1 MGKLIIRSH
10 EEFEKHVGQELGVS
24 EYMTITQE
32 QINKFADA
40 TFDHQWIH
48 VDEERA
54 KTEGAFGSTIAHG
67 YLTLSLLAYMWDQI
81 IQVENIKMLVNYG
94 IESFRFNQPV
104 LVNSRIRTKVVL
116 HSVTNLRGISKIQL
130 HVTMEIEGNRKSA
143 YEGTI
148 TFLYHFR
155 TKSGVLL

>member
-24 EYMTITQE
+24 EYLTITQE
-32 QINKFADA
+32 QINQFADA

-94 IESFRFNQPV
+94 IESFRFSQPV
-104 LVNSRIRTKVVL
+104 LVNSRIRTRVVL
-116 HSVTNLRGISKIQL
+116 KSVTNLRGISKIQL
-130 HVTMEIEGNRKSA
+130 NVTMEIEGNRKSA

-148 TFLYHFR
+148 TFLYHFI
-155 TKSGVLL
+155 

>member
-10 EEFEKHVGQELGVS
+10 EEFEKHVGQELGIS
-24 EYMTITQE
+24 EYLTITQE

-40 TFDHQWIH
+40 TLDHQWIH

-67 YLTLSLLAYMWDQI
+67 YLTLSMLPYMWDQI

-94 IESFRFNQPV
+94 IEDFRFNQPV
-104 LVNSRIRTKVVL
+104 LVNSRIRTRVVL
-116 HSVTNLRGISKIQL
+116 KSVTNLRGITKIQL
-130 HVTMEIEGNRKSA
+130 SIRMEIEGNRKPA
-143 YEGTI
+143 FEGTMA
-148 TFLYHFR
+148 FLYHFI
-155 TKSGVLL
+155 

>member
-1 MGKLIIRSH
+1 MGKLIVRSH
-10 EEFEKHVGQELGVS
+10 EEFESHVGQELGVS
-24 EYMTITQE
+24 EYITVTQE

-94 IESFRFNQPV
+94 IDNFRFNQPV
-104 LVNSRIRTKVVL
+104 LVNSRIRTRVKL
-116 HSVTNLRGISKIQL
+116 QSVANLRGISKIQL
-130 HVTMEIEGNRKSA
+130 HIAMEIEGNRKPA
-143 YEGTI
+143 FDGNV
-148 TFLYHFR
+148 TFLYHFI
-155 TKSGVLL
+155 

>member
-24 EYMTITQE
+24 EYMTVTQE

-104 LVNSRIRTKVVL
+104 LVNSRIRTRVVL
-116 HSVTNLRGISKIQL
+116 KSVTNLRGISKIQL
-130 HVTMEIEGNRKSA
+130 NVTMEIEGNRKSA
-143 YEGTI
+143 YEGVI
-148 TFLYHFR
+148 TFLYHFI
-155 TKSGVLL
+155 

>member
-24 EYMTITQE
+24 EYMTVTQE

-40 TFDHQWIH
+40 TLDHQWIH

-104 LVNSRIRTKVVL
+104 LVNSRIRTRVVL
-116 HSVTNLRGISKIQL
+116 KSVTNLRGISKIQL
-130 HVTMEIEGNRKSA
+130 NITMEIEGNRKSA

-148 TFLYHFR
+148 TFLYHFI
-155 TKSGVLL
+155 

>member
-40 TFDHQWIH
+40 TYDHQWIH

-104 LVNSRIRTKVVL
+104 LVNSRIRTRVVL
-116 HSVTNLRGISKIQL
+116 KSVTSLRGISKIQL
-130 HVTMEIEGNRKSA
+130 NVTMEIEGNRKSA
-143 YEGTI
+143 YEGVI
-148 TFLYHFR
+148 TFLYHFI
-155 TKSGVLL
+155 

>member
-10 EEFEKHVGQELGVS
+10 EEFEKHVGEELGVS
-24 EYMTITQE
+24 EYLTVTQE

-40 TFDHQWIH
+40 TLDHQWIH

-67 YLTLSLLAYMWDQI
+67 YLTLSLLPYMWDQI

-94 IESFRFNQPV
+94 IEDFRFNQPV
-104 LVNSRIRTKVVL
+104 RVNSRIRTRVVL
-116 HSVTNLRGISKIQL
+116 KSVANLRGITKIQL
-130 HVTMEIEGNRKSA
+130 NICMEIEGNRKPA
-143 YEGTI
+143 FEGTM
-148 TFLYHFR
+148 TFLYHFI
-155 TKSGVLL
+155 

>member
-10 EEFEKHVGQELGVS
+10 EEFETYVGQELGVS
-24 EYMTITQE
+24 EFMTVTQD

-67 YLTLSLLAYMWDQI
+67 YLTLSLLPYMWDQI

-94 IESFRFNQPV
+94 IDDFRFNQPV
-104 LVNSRIRTKVVL
+104 LVNSRIRTKVIL
-116 HSVTNLRGISKIQL
+116 KSCTNLRGITKIQL
-130 HVTMEIEGNRKSA
+130 SICMEIEGNRKPA
-143 YEGTI
+143 FEGTM
-148 TFLYHFR
+148 TFLYHFI
-155 TKSGVLL
+155 

>member
-10 EEFEKHVGQELGVS
+10 EEFENRVGQELGIS
-24 EYMTITQE
+24 TFMTVTQE

-54 KTEGAFGSTIAHG
+54 KREGAFGGTIAHG
-67 YLTLSLLAYMWDQI
+67 YLTLSLLPYMWDEI

-94 IESFRFNQPV
+94 IDDFRFNQPV
-104 LVNSRIRTKVVL
+104 LVNSRIRTKVIL
-116 HSVTNLRGISKIQL
+116 RSVTNLRGITKIQL
-130 HVTMEIEGNRKSA
+130 DIAMEIEGNRKPA
-143 YEGTI
+143 FEGTM
-148 TFLYHFR
+148 TFLYHFI
-155 TKSGVLL
+155 K

>member
-1 MGKLIIRSH
+1 MGKLIVRSH
-10 EEFEKHVGQELGVS
+10 GEFEKLVGQELGVS
-24 EYMTITQE
+24 SFMTVTQD

-54 KTEGAFGSTIAHG
+54 KSEGAFGSTIAHG
-67 YLTLSLLAYMWDQI
+67 YLTLSLLPVMWDEI

-94 IESFRFNQPV
+94 IDDFRFNQPV
-104 LVNSRIRTKVVL
+104 LVNSRVRTYVVL

-130 HVTMEIEGNRKSA
+130 KVKMEIEENRKPA
-143 YEGTI
+143 FEGTM
-148 TFLYHFR
+148 TFLYHFI
-155 TKSGVLL
+155 

>member
-10 EEFEKHVGQELGVS
+10 EEFEKHVGMELGVS
-24 EYMTITQE
+24 EFMTITQD

-54 KTEGAFGSTIAHG
+54 KREGAFGSTIAHG
-67 YLTLSLLAYMWDQI
+67 YLTLSLLAHMWDEI

-94 IESFRFNQPV
+94 IDSFKFNQPV
-104 LVNSRIRTKVVL
+104 LVNSRIRTRVKL
-116 HSVTNLRGISKIQL
+116 RSISNLRGISKVQL
-130 HVTMEIEGNRKSA
+130 DVLMEIDGNRKPA
-143 YEGTI
+143 FEGI
-148 TFLYHFR
+148 VTFLYHFIQ
-155 TKSGVLL
+155 